1 MEEMGQMGNSDEAT
15 IPDDVPFTID
25 DIDMED
31 DDTVEMAQGGVIQAA
46 NGTFVNT
53 APNVIYN
60 PSQFATG
67 QNLPSQQ
74 NNPNTQP
81 ISYNVPVYNPVPAG
95 SYTPS
100 YYNQLNQGNEN
111 IATFENLVGNNYG
124 QYDELRKYTSE
135 SGLVLNIPFKGGQPI
150 YPIPEGYT
158 YVDPEATK
166 TEEVTVEAPKPRTT
180 QITQDDSGD
189 DDRQRQEKEN
199 MDNFGI
205 PNPTVISLGGNII
218 ESGRNKGRVEKS
230 MEFSIN
236 KTIPEGVIPGTM
248 AIASSVKDA
257 IVNLATGEYDEKA
270 TYTLTPKGHPDVK
283 ISVTGKELN
292 DIIQVPVDPR
302 DKTKGKKPSITNP
315 KVQNFLKNRVAL
327 EIEAV
332 ENSKKYA
339 DRGTFSLTSAEDVA
353 QQGREQDARSAD
365 VTGSITDTAQQS
377 LYEQEM
383 QDDGGGDYSGY
394 GDGSVADAYDD
405 PMMNKGGLLG
415 KRKIKPKK
423 MKRGGLASR

>member
-1 MEEMGQMGNSDEAT
+1 MILK
-15 IPDDVPFTID
+15 IP
-25 DIDMED
+25 
-31 DDTVEMAQGGVIQAA
+31 
-46 NGTFVNT
+46 FVNG
-53 APNVIYN
+53 A
-60 PSQFATG
+60 
-67 QNLPSQQ
+67 
-74 NNPNTQP
+74 
-81 ISYNVPVYNPVPAG
+81 
-95 SYTPS
+95 
-100 YYNQLNQGNEN
+100 
-111 IATFENLVGNNYG
+111 
-124 QYDELRKYTSE
+124 
-135 SGLVLNIPFKGGQPI
+135 PI

-158 YVDPEATK
+158 YVDPE
-166 TEEVTVEAPKPRTT
+166 EVVEEAPVVESKTPTT
-180 QITQDDSGD
+180 TRVAEQGDSGD
-189 DDRQRQEKEN
+189 NDRQREDKEN
-199 MDNFGI
+199 MDNFGVT
-205 PNPTVISLGGNII
+205 NPTVISLGGNII

-236 KTIPEGVIPGTM
+236 KTMPEGVIPGTM

-270 TYTLTPKGHPDVK
+270 NFTLTPKGHPDVK

-292 DIIQVPVDPR
+292 DIIQIPDPR
-302 DKTKGKKPSITNP
+302 DKTGKGRKPSITNP

-339 DRGTFSLTSAEDVA
+339 DRGTFGLTSAEDVA
-353 QQGREQDARSAD
+353 QQGREQDARSAGP
-365 VTGSITDTAQQS
+365 TGQAADIAAQQS
-377 LYEQEM
+377 YQQEM